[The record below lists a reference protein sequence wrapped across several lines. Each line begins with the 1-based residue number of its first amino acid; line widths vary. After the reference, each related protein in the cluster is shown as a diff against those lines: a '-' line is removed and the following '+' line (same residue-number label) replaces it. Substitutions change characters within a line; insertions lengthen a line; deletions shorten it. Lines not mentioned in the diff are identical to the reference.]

1 MRSNLFKT
9 VLVLILGLMTVTI
22 AVVAPRT
29 GGAQEIVQLIA
40 SDDAKGGGGG

>member
-1 MRSNLFKT
+1 MRWDSFKT
-9 VLVLILGLMTVTI
+9 VLVLILGLLAVTI

-29 GGAQEIVQLIA
+29 GGAQETVQLIA